1 MDKFLKGAETVEH
14 GVCPSARAI
23 NSQLNHIM
31 ARAKRNSP
39 IIDDAKTRAALLA
52 TIDPAMDFGNNVSL
66 AALNAKVKSTGDQ
79 LDAYNALLSE
89 LDDALN
95 QLEKAEGTVSDLS
108 SRLLSGVKTKY
119 GADSSEYEKAGGTRK
134 SEIKRGAKKTPP
146 AP

>member
-1 MDKFLKGAETVEH
+1 MPQGAETDEH
-14 GVCPSARAI
+14 GICRSARATD
-23 NSQLNHIM
+23 SQLNHIM

-39 IIDDAKTRAALLA
+39 IIDDGKTRAALLA
-52 TIDPAMDFGNNVSL
+52 TIDPAMDFGNGASL
-66 AALNAKVKSTGDQ
+66 AALNGKVKAAGDQ

-89 LDDALN
+89 VDDALN
-95 QLEKAEGTVSDLS
+95 LLEDAEATVADLS

-134 SEIKRGAKKTPP
+134 SEFKRAAKKTPP